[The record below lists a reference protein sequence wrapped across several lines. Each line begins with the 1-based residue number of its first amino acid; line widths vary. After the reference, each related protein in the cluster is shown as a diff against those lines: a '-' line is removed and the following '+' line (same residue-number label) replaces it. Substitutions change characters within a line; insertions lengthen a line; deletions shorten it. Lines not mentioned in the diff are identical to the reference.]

1 MAGKFQL
8 DGSMIPRSVR
18 RMFDQRAEERR
29 DVDKGSAVLTARG
42 QNHIVPLV
50 NLSRSGAM
58 IRFSAMLHIGES
70 ISLQIVDRG
79 VIQGQVRWVRD
90 GRIGI
95 GFDRPL
101 E

>member
-8 DGSMIPRSVR
+8 DGSMIPRTVR
-18 RMFDQRAEERR
+18 RMFDQRGEERHEL
-29 DVDKGSAVLTARG
+29 DSGNAVLSVRG
-42 QNHIVPLV
+42 RSHVVPLV
-50 NLSRSGAM
+50 NVSRSGAM
-58 IRFSAMLHIGES
+58 IHHTDMLHIGES
-70 ISLQIVDRG
+70 ISLQMLDRG
-79 VIQGQVRWVRD
+79 VIRGQVRWVRD